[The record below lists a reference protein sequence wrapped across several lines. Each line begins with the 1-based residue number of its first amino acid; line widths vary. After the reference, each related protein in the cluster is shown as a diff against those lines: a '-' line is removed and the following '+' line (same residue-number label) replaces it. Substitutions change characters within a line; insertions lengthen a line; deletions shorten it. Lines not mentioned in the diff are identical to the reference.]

1 MERLTHE
8 ADFGLEEWDQTLY
21 TVKSDPGGAYNILD
35 IANHE
40 GEREFNEILKNISL
54 RLKHYEDTDLSP
66 EQIIELK
73 ERDTAKMA
81 IITGDNYSI
90 GCKVGTCPKCD
101 AMVRSYMRFCYECG
115 QRLDWEEL

>member
-21 TVKSDPGGAYNILD
+21 TVKNDPGGAYNILD

-54 RLKHYEDTDLSP
+54 RLKHYEDTNLTP
-66 EQIIELK
+66 EQIQKLK
-73 ERDTAKMA
+73 ERDMAKMT
-81 IITGDNYSI
+81 ITTGDNYSI

-115 QRLDWEEL
+115 QRLDWM